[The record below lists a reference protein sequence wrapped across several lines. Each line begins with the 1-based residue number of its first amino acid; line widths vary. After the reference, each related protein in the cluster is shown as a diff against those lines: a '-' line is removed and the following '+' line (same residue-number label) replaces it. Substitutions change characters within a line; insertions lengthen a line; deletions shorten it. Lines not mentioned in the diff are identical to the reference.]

1 MDRKTDIRGKIRSP
15 FEKDLESILE
25 IERKSFDNPWNEEK
39 FLRLIKREGFF
50 VYEERGEILGFV
62 IARVENLNKPEAFPP
77 LIGGKNFSHV
87 LNLAVTPEHRRE
99 KIGTLLLER
108 VEDYSTEK
116 GIKTIALEVRIGNHS
131 AFKFYESSGFS
142 PEKIIPSYYENGAH
156 AFLMT
161 KTI

>member
-1 MDRKTDIRGKIRSP
+1 MNRKTEIRGKVRSP
-15 FEKDLESILE
+15 GEKDLERILE
-25 IERKSFDNPWNEEK
+25 IERKSFENPWNDDK
-39 FLRLIKREGFF
+39 FLRLIRSEGFF
-50 VYEERGEILGFV
+50 VYEESGKVLGFV
-62 IARVENLNKPEAFPP
+62 IARAEKLNKPGIFPP
-77 LIGGKNFSHV
+77 PTGRKNFSHV
-87 LNLAVTPEHRRE
+87 LNLAVIPEHRRK

-142 PEKIIPSYYENGAH
+142 PEKIIPSYYENGDH